1 MRLGFNF
8 VNGLLDTPLDDLL
21 TFSAQYGATDVVLQS
36 YTGMDTKSR
45 WAVVPG
51 DNRWELRDLERL
63 RNQVESHGIHLEA
76 LEPQQ
81 GHGWLGAHA
90 PVIKFDLLFS
100 C

>member
-51 DNRWELRDLERL
+51 DNRWELKD
-63 RNQVESHGIHLEA
+63 H
-76 LEPQQ
+76 
-81 GHGWLGAHA
+81 
-90 PVIKFDLLFS
+90 
-100 C
+100 